1 MFWRK
6 VLKYSERLGEQ
17 ESHLSAKNIFP
28 MLDEIFLCIR
38 HAIRNLKNREVDDI
52 IQQSMKNE
60 VRTVFFNFC
69 LKAYAFFSSCIFIEI
84 NFSQ

>member
-28 MLDEIFLCIR
+28 MLDEVFLCIG
-38 HAIRNLKNREVDDI
+38 HAMVGGEVDDI

-60 VRTVFFNFC
+60 VRTVYINFC